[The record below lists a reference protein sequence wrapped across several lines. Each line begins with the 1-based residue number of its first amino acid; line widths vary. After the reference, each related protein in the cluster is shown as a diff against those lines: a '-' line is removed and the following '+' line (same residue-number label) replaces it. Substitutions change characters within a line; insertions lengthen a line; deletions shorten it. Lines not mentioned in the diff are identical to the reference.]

1 MTPACAKSLS
11 GTRRDASAGRR
22 SLTKAAGDSQLGCWL
37 VYELEAGSSRSPCPN
52 LTGSES
58 GELWG
63 ECPRYPWQA
72 LLGKEGRS
80 EERQGRLGGLG
91 AEPLRDYCR
100 GPPLPGGR
108 KSVEPM

>member
-1 MTPACAKSLS
+1 MTLACAERLS
-11 GTRRDASAGRR
+11 GTRRDASAGRK
-22 SLTKAAGDSQLGCWL
+22 SLTKAAGHSQLGCRL
-37 VYELEAGSSRSPCPN
+37 VGELEAGSSRSPCPN

-80 EERQGRLGGLG
+80 EERQGRLGGPG
-91 AEPLRDYCR
+91 AEPLRDYYR
-100 GPPLPGGR
+100 GPAAAGR
-108 KSVEPM
+108 